1 MRHRFALILS
11 LLFLLLCAAAWIRT
25 HFCTDVLERH
35 TQSPD
40 GTVRH
45 YVLGS
50 TEGAVLL
57 RYTIWPFPKP
67 QGIFLPYWKYER
79 HRTTDPGW
87 IRTLNPTLFGRF
99 GFLTMSLSH

>member
-1 MRHRFALILS
+1 MRHRFALTLS

-40 GTVRH
+40 GTVHH

-50 TEGAVLL
+50 TEGAVLRHAGSLSRVL
-57 RYTIWPFPKP
+57 RARNRFS
-67 QGIFLPYWKYER
+67 L
-79 HRTTDPGW
+79 
-87 IRTLNPTLFGRF
+87 GRF
-99 GFLTMSLSH
+99 FGHSSRF